1 MEPLP
6 LLIRSFLALVV
17 LTAAVY
23 DIRFRRIPNWLNL
36 SGLLLGLISNVC
48 FFHVRGATTAIEG
61 FLLAT
66 AVYLPLYLLRGMGAG
81 DVKLMAAIGALVGPV
96 YWLHIFVITAIA
108 GGAVAAGFACLKG
121 RFTETCCNLF
131 FLLQDL
137 IHLRSPVKT
146 NPQLDIRNPNSLRL
160 PHGVLIALG
169 SVTVLACTFLSKGG

>member
-66 AVYLPLYLLRGMGAG
+66 AVYVPLYLMRGMGAG
-81 DVKLMAAIGALVGPV
+81 DVKLMAAIGALVGPQA
-96 YWLHIFVITAIA
+96 WLYIFIITALI
-108 GGAVAAGFACLKG
+108 GGACSLALI
-121 RFTETCCNLF
+121 
-131 FLLQDL
+131 LLHKRAHQ
-137 IHLRSPVKT
+137 
-146 NPQLDIRNPNSLRL
+146 
-160 PHGVLIALG
+160 
-169 SVTVLACTFLSKGG
+169 TFLNVAFILQELLHARMPS